1 MSNMKTVTLFL
12 SDSDRVQALAKA
24 SRVVVEFQNFK
35 PSVVTGRETCVIDFI
50 NEYFQGNPA
59 GRHFVKTLK
68 DAEQEQ

>member
-1 MSNMKTVTLFL
+1 MQNLKTVTLFL

-24 SRVVVEFQNFK
+24 CDVTIMFQNFK

-59 GRHFVKTLK
+59 GRCFVKILK
-68 DAEQEQ
+68 GRTA